1 MPNLQGD
8 RMKPTHRPEE
18 SRLVSELLASGFDL
32 EALREKINLS
42 VAKAKARLLT
52 KEEQEKL
59 ANRSI
64 GDFENQ
70 IEC

>member
-1 MPNLQGD
+1 
-8 RMKPTHRPEE
+8 MKHAHRPEE
-18 SRLVSELLASGFDL
+18 SKIVSELLASGFDL

-42 VAKAKARLLT
+42 VAKAKVRLLT